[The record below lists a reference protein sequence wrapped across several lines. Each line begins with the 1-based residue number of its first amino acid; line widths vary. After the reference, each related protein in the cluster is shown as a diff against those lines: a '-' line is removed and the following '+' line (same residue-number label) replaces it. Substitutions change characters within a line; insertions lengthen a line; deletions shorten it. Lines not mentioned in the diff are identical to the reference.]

1 MIQDKRELYL
11 PIIVPRKILLLCG
24 ILASMLYV
32 AMNIFIPMR
41 WEGYSSA
48 SQTVS
53 ELSAVDAPTRPLW
66 FVLGIIYAL
75 FMTAFGFG
83 VWQSA
88 RPNRPL
94 RIVGTLFIVNGMI
107 SLFWPPMHQRHVL
120 AAGGGTLTDTMHIIF
135 AFVTVFLFMLEM
147 GFGAAA
153 FGKRF
158 RVYSIATIF
167 IALAF
172 GILTGMDSPGIRANL
187 PTPWIGVWERINIGI
202 YLIWVVVLAI
212 VLLRSGNK
220 WQNQPTSNMLKE
232 REGRERHS
240 SVKI

>member
-1 MIQDKRELYL
+1 MIQDRKELQS
-11 PIIVPRKILLLCG
+11 PNIVLRKILLLCG

-32 AMNIFIPMR
+32 AMNIFISMR

-66 FVLGIIYAL
+66 FILGIIYTL
-75 FMTAFGFG
+75 LMTAFGFG
-83 VWQSA
+83 VLQSA
-88 RPNRPL
+88 FTNRRL
-94 RIVGTLFIVNGMI
+94 RLVGILIIVNGI
-107 SLFWPPMHQRHVL
+107 IGLFWPPMHQRHVL

-135 AFVTVFLFMLEM
+135 SFVTVFLFMLEM

-158 RVYSIATIF
+158 RLYSIATIV
-167 IALAF
+167 IALVF
-172 GILTGMDSPGIRANL
+172 GILTGFDGPGIQANL

-202 YLIWVVVLAI
+202 YLIWVVVLG
-212 VLLRSGNK
+212 VMLLRAGRK
-220 WQNQPTSNMLKE
+220 WQYQPTPVLKST
-232 REGRERHS
+232 G
-240 SVKI
+240 

>member
-1 MIQDKRELYL
+1 MIQDRRELQSPNIML
-11 PIIVPRKILLLCG
+11 RKILLLCG

-32 AMNIFIPMR
+32 AMNIFISMR

-66 FVLGIIYAL
+66 FVLGIIYTL
-75 FMTAFGFG
+75 LTTAFGFG
-83 VWQSA
+83 VWKSDLA
-88 RPNRPL
+88 NRPL
-94 RIVGTLFIVNGMI
+94 RIVGILFIVNGI
-107 SLFWPPMHQRHVL
+107 IGLFWPPMHQRHVL

-135 AFVTVFLFMLEM
+135 SFVTVFLFMLEM

-158 RVYSIATIF
+158 RLYSIATMV

-172 GILTGMDSPGIRANL
+172 GILTGLDSPGIQANL

-202 YLIWVVVLAI
+202 YLIWVVVLG
-212 VLLRSGNK
+212 VMLLRAGRK
-220 WQNQPTSNMLKE
+220 WQYQPTPVLKST
-232 REGRERHS
+232 G
-240 SVKI
+240 